1 MLLRIFKRLLR
12 IFKGMRTT
20 TTPKVKHYQSLGG
33 TVPGYALGVP
43 RYGEGVGDKLTY
55 FSF

>member
-43 RYGEGVGDKLTY
+43 RCGEGVGDKLTY